1 MKKWLKKF
9 ATEDWI
15 IVFAGAIILILASLF
30 PEYMPSLPKKLTML
44 SDWIQAGLM
53 FVFVYLVT
61 IVTSMFLGK
70 DTRELVYV
78 LPSLAVI
85 FGLTLAAQLVANIPV
100 VKEYGFEAVF
110 FSVIFGLVVSNFF
123 KVPEWLK
130 AAVQSEFYIKIGIIC
145 LGATI
150 YFPKLMGDGAFG
162 LIQALVVVFT
172 VWYFSFWL
180 GRKMKVDSE
189 MGTMLASAVSIC
201 GVSAAIAT
209 CGVIKGDNKKLSYVV
224 SLVLIVAVP
233 MMYLLPWLAGILGL
247 SPEVAGAWIG
257 GTIDTTGAVAAAGE
271 LVGKD
276 AESVAV
282 VVKASQNVL
291 LGVAAF
297 FISLMWAYKGTHA
310 HERPSANV
318 IWERFPKFVLGMV
331 VASLVFSF
339 CFEPET
345 AGVLGKTAKSLQ
357 SSFFSLAFVCIGLET
372 RFKDIISKE
381 NRGPLKVFLTAQTFN
396 IVFTL
401 LVSYL
406 IFGLLKPWLAAI

>member
-1 MKKWLKKF
+1 MKKWLKQF

-15 IVFAGAIILILASLF
+15 IVFAGAVVLLLAALF
-30 PEYMPSLPKKLTML
+30 PENMPSLPKKLSTAGN
-44 SDWIQAGLM
+44 WIDAGLM
-53 FVFVYLVT
+53 FIFVYLVT
-61 IVTSMFLGK
+61 VVTSLCMGK
-70 DTRELVYV
+70 KAKELVYV
-78 LPSLAVI
+78 FPSLLVI
-85 FGLTLAAQLVANIPV
+85 FSLTLAAQLVANIPV

-110 FSVIFGLVVSNFF
+110 FSVIFGLLVSNLFR
-123 KVPEWLK
+123 VPAWMK

-172 VWYFSFWL
+172 VWYFAFWV
-180 GRKMKVDSE
+180 GKKMKVDPE

-224 SLVLIVAVP
+224 SLVLIIAVP
-233 MMYLLPWLAGILGL
+233 MMYLLPWLANILGL

-271 LVGKD
+271 LVGRD

-297 FISLMWAYKGTHA
+297 LISLMWAYQGTNA
-310 HERPSANV
+310 KERPTAGV
-318 IWERFPKFVLGMV
+318 IWDRFPKFVLGMV
-331 VASLVFSF
+331 IASLVFSF

-345 AGVLGKTAKSLQ
+345 AKVLGKTAKSLQ
-357 SSFFSLAFVCIGLET
+357 SSFFSIAFVCIGLET

-381 NRGPLKVFLTAQTFN
+381 NRTPLKVFLTAQTFN
-396 IVFTL
+396 IFVTL
-401 LVSYL
+401 LVAYL
-406 IFGLLKPWLAAI
+406 VFGILKPWITGM